1 MCGFVGFIG
10 EPDAADALEQLATRM
25 AARLK
30 SRGPDDAGT
39 WVSASAGLAL
49 GHCRL
54 AVIDRS
60 AAGHQ
65 PMVSAS
71 GRSVI
76 AYNGEVYNFVE
87 IRLELERGRNHRFR
101 GRSDTEVIL
110 EACEAWGVERAV
122 SKFIGMF
129 AFAFWDHR
137 TRCLT
142 LVRDRLGIKP
152 LYWGRCGGVLFFGSQ
167 PKAFVDHP
175 AWRPV
180 VDRDALAAY
189 LQYEYVPAP
198 RSIFKGIEKVEP
210 GCLIE
215 IAAQQ
220 EKRRQC
226 YWDLRAIARD
236 GGRQRAALDDVT
248 AVETLDS
255 LLRDAVKQR
264 MVADVPLGAFLSGGI
279 DSSTVLALM
288 QAQSR
293 RAVKSFS
300 IGFDEEG
307 HNEAHHAKRVAEH
320 LGTDHIEFYVTS
332 DHVLSAVPRLASWFD
347 EPFAD
352 SSQVPTYLVAE
363 MARRDVTVALSGD
376 GGDELFAGYDHYAK
390 AEAMWRWIG
399 KWPRPLRAA
408 FASALRVF
416 TPSAWDR
423 LFQMAPHA
431 FRPSTPGRKIHKVG
445 DLLCAVDQDAFYRRF
460 LAHCEDPGRM
470 VRGGR
475 EPRGILHDS
484 TVRCDIPNFR
494 DRMQFLDMATYLPD
508 DILTKVDRAS
518 MAASLEAR
526 VPLLDHRVVEFV
538 WRLPSAMKVR
548 DKQRKWLLRRVLDN
562 YVPQRLIDRPKMG
575 FGIPMDRYLRGPLR
589 DWAEDLLAEDRLRQ
603 GGYFDPVP
611 IRKAWAEHTAGI
623 RNGQEQVWNI
633 LMFESWRDT
642 WRIGDG

>member
-87 IRLELERGRNHRFR
+87 IRRELERGRNHRFR

-110 EACEAWGVERAV
+110 EACEAWGVARAV

-189 LQYEYVPAP
+189 LRYEYVPAP

-215 IAAQQ
+215 IGVRG
-220 EKRRQC
+220 EKRRHR

-236 GGRQRAALDDVT
+236 GARQRAVLDDVT
-248 AVETLDS
+248 AAETLDS

-300 IGFDEEG
+300 IGFDAESY
-307 HNEAHHAKRVAEH
+307 NEAHHAKWVAEH
-320 LGTDHIEFYVTS
+320 LGTDHIELYVTS

-352 SSQVPTYLVAE
+352 RSQVPTYLVAE

-390 AEAMWRWIG
+390 AEALWRWIG

-408 FASALRVF
+408 LASALRVF

-431 FRPSTPGRKIHKVG
+431 FRPSTAGRKIHKAG

-460 LAHCEDPGRM
+460 RAHCEDPGRM

-603 GGYFDPVP
+603 SGYFDPVP

-623 RNGQEQVWNI
+623 RNCQEQVWNI